1 MQEVRPP
8 RAGIEDFCQ
17 LSLKART
24 ASDVKTTSEQL
35 DMEVADSIHVVELEP
50 TQDLTR
56 LR

>member
-1 MQEVRPP
+1 LQEVRPP